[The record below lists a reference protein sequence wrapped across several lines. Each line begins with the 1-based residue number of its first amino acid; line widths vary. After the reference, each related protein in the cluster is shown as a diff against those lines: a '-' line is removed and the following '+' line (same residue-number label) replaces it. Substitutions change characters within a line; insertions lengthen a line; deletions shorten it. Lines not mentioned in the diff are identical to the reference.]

1 MKILVMT
8 GSPHKN
14 GTSALLADK
23 FIEGAKEAGHEIYR
37 FDAGLK
43 NIHPCTACY
52 TCQTTDKGCIF
63 KDDEQEV
70 YSQILTAD
78 AVVFIAPIYYYGM
91 CAQLKVAIDRFFA
104 LGDALKADKKCAL
117 LLTCE
122 DETTESV
129 EGAIATV
136 KGMCNY
142 LGWKLAGVV
151 SALSCIDRAAMDKT
165 DYPQKAYELGKSF

>member
-8 GSPHKN
+8 GSPHKD

-37 FDAGLK
+37 FDAGFK

-52 TCQTTDKGCIF
+52 TCQNTDNGCVF
-63 KDDEQEV
+63 KDDEQELYPQV
-70 YSQILTAD
+70 LAAD
-78 AVVFIAPIYYYGM
+78 AVVFVAPIYYYGM
-91 CAQLKVAIDRFFA
+91 CAQLKIAIDRFFA
-104 LGDALKADKKCAL
+104 LGDTLKSAKKCAL

-129 EGAIATV
+129 EGAIATIT
-136 KGMCNY
+136 GMCNY
-142 LGWKLAGVV
+142 LGWRIKDII
-151 SALSCIDRAAMDKT
+151 SALSCLDRAAMDKT